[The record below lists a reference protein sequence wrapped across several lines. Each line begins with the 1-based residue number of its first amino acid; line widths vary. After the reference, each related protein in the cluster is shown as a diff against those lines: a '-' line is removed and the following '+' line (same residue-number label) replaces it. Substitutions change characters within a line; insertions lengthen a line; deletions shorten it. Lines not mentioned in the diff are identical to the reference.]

1 MYPSNQ
7 SRSAKLYE
15 RALAVMPGGNSR
27 HTVYFPPY
35 PIYLERAL
43 GCRVWDV
50 DGVERI
56 DCINNYSALIHGHC
70 HPKIVEAL
78 REQAAKILSVSL
90 PTEAEIRLA
99 ELVTGR
105 VPGIDQI
112 RFSNSGTEGVMFAVK
127 AARAK
132 TGRNKIAKIEG
143 AYHGSYDCVEV
154 SLYSTPD
161 AWGPDEAPTG
171 VGPAG
176 VHQGAVADTI
186 VLPANN
192 VEIGRAILR
201 AHAADLAGVIID
213 PMIKNLGY
221 LQATPEFLQMLREE
235 TRAADALLIFDEV
248 YSFRMG
254 YHGAQGVVGVIP
266 DLTAMGKV
274 IGGGMPIG
282 AVGGSTELMGELFDQ
297 RNGGNKMSHTGTFNA
312 NPMSMVAGAAAM
324 ELYDEAAHD
333 RLCALGDRLREGLRE
348 AITISKR
355 PGQVTGTASMVGLFH
370 TDAPMGDWRTL
381 VQLMASEPTLMQQAD
396 AFFRHMLNRGVYL
409 ASQGFFVL
417 STAMTEADI
426 DFVLE
431 QALDSLRAMSV
442 EAA

>member
-1 MYPSNQ
+1 MYPSDQ

-35 PIYLERAL
+35 PIYVERAQ

-70 HPKIVEAL
+70 HPKIVEAV
-78 REQAAKILSVSL
+78 REQAGKILSVSL

-99 ELVTGR
+99 ELVTER
-105 VPGIDQI
+105 VPGIEQI
-112 RFSNSGTEGVMFAVK
+112 RFTNSGTEGVMFAVK

-143 AYHGSYDCVEV
+143 AYHGSYDSVEV
-154 SLYSTPD
+154 SLYPTPD
-161 AWGPDEAPTG
+161 AWGPAEAPTG

-176 VHQGAVADTI
+176 VHQGAVDNTI

-192 VEIGRAILR
+192 VEAGRAILR
-201 AHAADLAGVIID
+201 AHADDLAGVVLD

-221 LQATPEFLQMLREE
+221 LQATPEFLKMLREE
-235 TRAADALLIFDEV
+235 TLAAGALLIFDEV

-254 YHGAQGVVGVIP
+254 YHGAQGAVGVIP

-282 AVGGSTELMGELFDQ
+282 AVGGSAELMSSLFDP
-297 RNGGNKMSHTGTFNA
+297 RNGGNKMSHGGTFNA
-312 NPMSMVAGAAAM
+312 NPMTMVAGAVAM
-324 ELYDEAAHD
+324 ELYDEAAHE
-333 RLCALGDRLREGLRE
+333 RLAGLGDQLRKGLRE
-348 AITISKR
+348 ALKIANR
-355 PGQVTGTASMVGLFH
+355 AGQVTGTASMIGMFH
-370 TDAPMGDWRTL
+370 SDTPITDWRAL
-381 VQLMASEPTLMQQAD
+381 VQLMGSDPTVMQQSD
-396 AFFRHMLNRGVYL
+396 AFFRHMLNRGVYM

-426 DFVLE
+426 DFILE
-431 QALDSLRAMSV
+431 QALDSLRALSA